1 MKLFFL
7 SAIPKRAEPAARQAD
22 DSVWRTLF
30 QIGGGENR
38 ALTADRT

>member
-1 MKLFFL
+1 MKLVFL
-7 SAIPKRAEPAARQAD
+7 NAIPGRTEPAARQAD

-38 ALTADRT
+38 APTADRS